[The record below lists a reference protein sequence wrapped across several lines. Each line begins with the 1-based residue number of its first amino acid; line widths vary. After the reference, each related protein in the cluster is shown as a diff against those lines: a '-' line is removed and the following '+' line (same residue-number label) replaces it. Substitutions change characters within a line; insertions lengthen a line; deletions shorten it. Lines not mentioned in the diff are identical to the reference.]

1 MGTKINAQENSESEN
16 VRSVKAMCTI
26 VIERSFSLLQMFD
39 LTYPLTKNYY
49 VQKRALKVLHG
60 HTNSVITKRRKEL
73 QNQPTKKMQN
83 DEFVPK
89 TKKAFLDLMLDATVD
104 GRPLTQKEIQEEVD
118 TFMFEVQG
126 HVIVTFKII
135 QILGSRHNRFSNE
148 FCYILSCKSS

>member
-1 MGTKINAQENSESEN
+1 
-16 VRSVKAMCTI
+16 
-26 VIERSFSLLQMFD
+26 
-39 LTYPLTKNYY
+39 
-49 VQKRALKVLHG
+49 
-60 HTNSVITKRRKEL
+60 
-73 QNQPTKKMQN
+73 MQN